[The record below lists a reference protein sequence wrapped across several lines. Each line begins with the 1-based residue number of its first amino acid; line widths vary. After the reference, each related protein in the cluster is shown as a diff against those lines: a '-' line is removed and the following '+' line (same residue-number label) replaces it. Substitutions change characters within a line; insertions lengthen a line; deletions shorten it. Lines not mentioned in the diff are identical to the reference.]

1 MLESAGPEA
10 ADADFSAAVVTM
22 GVRARQAERA
32 HANEVLLIQGMVT
45 FDELLTLWVSARTAQ
60 NNPAQR
66 ECHSLIVDYDVFSPG
81 LVG

>member
-22 GVRARQAERA
+22 GVRARQVERA

-60 NNPAQR
+60 NNLAQR

>member
-1 MLESAGPEA
+1 
-10 ADADFSAAVVTM
+10 
-22 GVRARQAERA
+22 
-32 HANEVLLIQGMVT
+32 MVT

-60 NNPAQR
+60 SNLAQR